1 MKDKILAALKQ
12 EYAHLGL
19 GENLLSAQAETLAN
33 LGFVTD
39 ENLDAVV
46 KAQETSLKA
55 IQQSNDKRVADALAK
70 VNANSTKEKENLQ
83 KTAEEQQAELLK
95 QLDELKAKSEQQTSE
110 LQKQA
115 DELRQKQELQKK
127 LDDLQKKAAK
137 QNADFEK
144 KKADLLALL
153 NGTQTEPQSEK
164 AQVAA
169 PSEPTKKEPEKT
181 EPQQQ
186 PVFDEAKF
194 RKTIEEE
201 WNKRLEAVVSS
212 YGDQMKQF
220 QSVNKSLTEQVQAL
234 VKENTDFKAAQAAES
249 RKNFILNKA
258 HELGIPDWRINEGF
272 SIANDA
278 NEETITNTLTTVSNN
293 IRANVLPQ
301 GGVNLP
307 QSDNG
312 TPDKA
317 MFDSIAEKLVQNI

>member
-46 KAQETSLKA
+46 KAQETSLRA

-153 NGTQTEPQSEK
+153 NGTQTETQSEPK
-164 AQVAA
+164 EPAAA
-169 PSEPTKKEPEKT
+169 PKEPAKT
-181 EPQQQ
+181 ETAQ
-186 PVFDEAKF
+186 PAFDVADF
-194 RKTIEEE
+194 RKSIEAE
-201 WNKRLEAVVSS
+201 WSKRLDAVVSS
-212 YGDQMKQF
+212 YGEQMKQF
-220 QSVNKSLTEQVQAL
+220 QSVNQNLAEQVQAL
-234 VKENTDFKAAQAAES
+234 VKENTDFKAAQAAEN

-272 SIANDA
+272 SIDNDA

>member
-19 GENLLSAQAETLAN
+19 GENLLSAQAETLAS
-33 LGFVTD
+33 LGFVND

-46 KAQETSLKA
+46 KAQETSLRA

-83 KTAEEQQAELLK
+83 KTAEEQQAELLR

-115 DELRQKQELQKK
+115 DELKQKQELQKK
-127 LDDLQKKAAK
+127 LDDLTKKAAK

-153 NGTQTEPQSEK
+153 NGTQTEPQAEPQQ
-164 AQVAA
+164 APAAA
-169 PSEPTKKEPEKT
+169 PKEPAKT
-181 EPQQQ
+181 EPAQ
-186 PVFDEAKF
+186 PFDEAKF
-194 RKTIEEE
+194 RKSIEEE
-201 WNKRLEAVVSS
+201 WSKRLEAVVSS
-212 YGDQMKQF
+212 YGKQMTQF
-220 QSVNKSLTEQVQAL
+220 QSVNQNLAEQVQAL
-234 VKENTDFKAAQAAES
+234 VKENTDFKAAQAAEN

-278 NEETITNTLTTVSNN
+278 NEEAITNTLTTVSNN